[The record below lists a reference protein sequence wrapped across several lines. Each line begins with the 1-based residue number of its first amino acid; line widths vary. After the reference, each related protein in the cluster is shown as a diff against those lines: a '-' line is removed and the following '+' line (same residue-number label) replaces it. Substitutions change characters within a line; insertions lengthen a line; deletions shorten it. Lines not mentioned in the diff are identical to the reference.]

1 MDIQELS
8 KIHFRYVRIRLD
20 NEYTRYE
27 NIDFT
32 NLLVFI
38 GKNNPIGD
46 RNAIGCAY
54 RVIQKETDRLLHVS
68 WLKNHNLKTSKRE
81 ISSIRMSKYWIPEGR
96 GKHYFIRI
104 PYKISYIFTAI
115 INIIKKISETEAI
128 PHELEKCIG
137 LAYGVS
143 FYAYHIEKYDLMY
156 RQRFKEDARLHIER
170 SNPAKLFNEFH
181 SHNSVFEVLF
191 P

>member
-46 RNAIGCAY
+46 RNAIGCA
-54 RVIQKETDRLLHVS
+54 
-68 WLKNHNLKTSKRE
+68 
-81 ISSIRMSKYWIPEGR
+81 
-96 GKHYFIRI
+96 
-104 PYKISYIFTAI
+104 
-115 INIIKKISETEAI
+115 
-128 PHELEKCIG
+128 
-137 LAYGVS
+137 
-143 FYAYHIEKYDLMY
+143 
-156 RQRFKEDARLHIER
+156 
-170 SNPAKLFNEFH
+170 
-181 SHNSVFEVLF
+181 
-191 P
+191 